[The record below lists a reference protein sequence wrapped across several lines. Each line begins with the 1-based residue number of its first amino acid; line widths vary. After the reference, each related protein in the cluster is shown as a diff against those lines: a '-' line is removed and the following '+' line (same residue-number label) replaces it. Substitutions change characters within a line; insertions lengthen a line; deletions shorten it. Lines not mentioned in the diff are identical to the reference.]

1 MTWLSINPNVEPF
14 TRKSAALALTPGVRS
29 SANYATPTELAEAYN
44 NVEALGLDL
53 YSLKRK
59 YPEPNPSEETP

>member
-1 MTWLSINPNVEPF
+1 MTWLSVNPNVEPF

-29 SANYATPTELAEAYN
+29 SANPSPTELAEAYN

-53 YSLKRK
+53 YSLNRK
-59 YPEPNPSEETP
+59 HSEPNPSEENE